1 MNLELIYKNICNRG
15 QIRVFDKS
23 VYTEKHHIIPVC
35 MGGDNKKNNLTKLTA
50 KEHFICHKILCKLYP
65 SSEKLRYAFWA
76 MCNQKTNRDYRVSC
90 RDYELAKLLCLEMWK
105 RPKSKNTINKINE
118 TKKHKKILR
127 QLKGEKI
134 NRKQDAELNHNY
146 NKKWVTN
153 ISTNESKMIIGDIPD
168 GYKLGRVKIGS
179 LGKSNS
185 IGKKWYHDP
194 ETGEEK
200 YFSVDIPL
208 NWVKG
213 RSKNM
218 KFGGDNLSGK
228 ICYFNISLNKE
239 KYFNNDEVIPDGWVK
254 GKLKNRM
261 WFYNTEMNI
270 EKLFDLD
277 SIEPGFIRGRLPKL
291 PFSEEIKSVNESIRI
306 FKSDVDDGSL
316 VWHRDREDRI
326 IESIDETDWMVQL
339 DDELPMKIEG
349 KILIPMGVYHRLI
362 KGSGDLKIKLI
373 KKDQY

>member
-1 MNLELIYKNICNRG
+1 MNYQKVYESIIQKATSENRIKICKNQESYAYYEN
-15 QIRVFDKS
+15 
-23 VYTEKHHIIPVC
+23 HHILPKC
-35 MGGDNKKNNLTKLTA
+35 LGGNDNKENLVLLTA
-50 KEHFICHKILCKLYP
+50 REHFICHKILCEVYP
-65 SSEKLRYAFWA
+65 ENEKLRYAFWA
-76 MCNQKTNRDYRVSC
+76 MCNQRVNRDYIVSS
-90 RDYELAKLLCLEMWK
+90 RDYEYAKVLCLEMWR
-105 RPKSKNTINKINE
+105 RPKSQESI
-118 TKKHKKILR
+118 KKSADKRRGK
-127 QLKGEKI
+127 KI
-134 NRKQDAELNHNY
+134 NREQSGEFNHNHG
-146 NKKWVTN
+146 KRWVTN
-153 ISTNESKMIIGDIPD
+153 IYTNESKMIVGDIPD

-239 KYFNNDEVIPDGWVK
+239 KYFNNDDVIPDGWVR
-254 GKLKNRM
+254 GKLKNRI
-261 WFYNTEMNI
+261 WFYNPEMNI

-291 PFSEEIKSVNESIRI
+291 PFTEEIKSVNEYIRI

-316 VWHRDREDRI
+316 VWHRDRESRI
-326 IESIDETDWMVQL
+326 IESIGDTDWLVQI
-339 DDELPMKIEG
+339 DDKLPMKIEG

-362 KGSGDLKIKLI
+362 KGTGDLKIKLV
-373 KKDQY
+373 KL